1 MTEQALLDYFRNIL
15 SSDELAKD
23 LRDSQ
28 RKTGYDTSSVYVTPL
43 NSDKKFIVTKEH
55 LVKLCNDAL
64 NGKITSV
71 DLNTIAFAII
81 ASDFFTLDD
90 EGENARIIETV
101 IHDWDNPEI
110 GFDLSSNNIGLW
122 KSYLQT
128 GEYKLDKEELKNK
141 FRNDRKRRSGR
152 T

>member
-1 MTEQALLDYFRNIL
+1 MPQQHKCVDVVSHFISAFMTEQALLDYFQNKL

-28 RKTGYDTSSVYVTPL
+28 WKTGYDTSSVYVTPL

-71 DLNTIAFAII
+71 DLNTIAFTII
-81 ASDFFTLDD
+81 AS
-90 EGENARIIETV
+90 
-101 IHDWDNPEI
+101 
-110 GFDLSSNNIGLW
+110 
-122 KSYLQT
+122 
-128 GEYKLDKEELKNK
+128 
-141 FRNDRKRRSGR
+141 
-152 T
+152 